1 MVIKEKDVLDDIR
14 AAVAAGSRKETSEM
28 TGSALKAG
36 SQAED
41 IRDAILG
48 GLNLVRRG
56 LMSRSASIPEFLLCV
71 DAASDG
77 LAKLSEARI
86 EMGREHPTIV
96 IGVVEGDP
104 HEMGKA
110 IIAGI
115 YRAFGFRVIDLGVQ
129 VPAEDFVKGVL
140 QSGADILALSAMMST
155 TMVQMPD
162 IISAVRQK
170 SPQTLIMVGGAPLD
184 RKLAEQYGAD
194 GYAESAVTVLE
205 ETQAVLEKSSRSGQ
219 YRS

>member
-1 MVIKEKDVLDDIR
+1 MVIKEKNVLDDIK
-14 AAVAAGSRKETSEM
+14 AAVAAGLREEAGEM
-28 TGSALKAG
+28 TGSAVKAG
-36 SQAED
+36 SRAED
-41 IRDAILG
+41 IRDAILE
-48 GLNLVRRG
+48 GLNLMRRG

-77 LAKLSEARI
+77 LAKLSEERV
-86 EMGREHPTIV
+86 EMGKAYPTIV

-129 VPAEDFVKGVL
+129 VPEEDFVKGVL
-140 QSGADILALSAMMST
+140 QNKADILAVSAMMST
-155 TMVQMPD
+155 TMVQMPG

-184 RKLAEQYGAD
+184 RKLAEEYGAD

-219 YRS
+219 YKP